1 LENRLTFTIGTY
13 AILVDGNISIIA
25 GAEQE
30 LETAVAS
37 VVVKADANAFP
48 TGIELS
54 SNLGNADIDLNTP
67 VDVTGQE
74 LTTTLG
80 SVNAVPSVEVDVT
93 GQQLTVSIREP
104 SIIAWSNVDPDVTN
118 IWTEVNTSPT
128 NSWIEVDIAA

>member
-1 LENRLTFTIGTY
+1 MLRVDLIGEQLTFTIGTY
-13 AILVDGNISIIA
+13 AIVADGNVSIIA

-37 VVVKADANAFP
+37 VVVEADANAFP

-67 VDVTGQE
+67 VDLIGEE

-80 SVNAVPSVEVDVT
+80 SVNAV
-93 GQQLTVSIREP
+93 L
-104 SIIAWSNVDPDVTN
+104 A
-118 IWTEVNTSPT
+118 
-128 NSWIEVDIAA
+128 